1 MKGIRNAH
9 GMLLYFLFLYTYII
23 SFFVQQFQRLVFLCG
38 ARNRDRYRDKQSE
51 KERQRAKEVGSSFPI
66 YTHVLY
72 VQLVAIVYWMYEGLQ
87 FNLYAKYLPC
97 SLLLSSFCRFLHCV
111 FNLHLHSREINFL
124 MHFHF
129 NFRRFF
135 CRFFLAICTY
145 VCNCISLNYIR
156 VYMAVLKNFP
166 FCFDL
171 FFFFYFI
178 IFFFVFY
185 SVQSV
190 V

>member
-1 MKGIRNAH
+1 M
-9 GMLLYFLFLYTYII
+9 
-23 SFFVQQFQRLVFLCG
+23 
-38 ARNRDRYRDKQSE
+38 
-51 KERQRAKEVGSSFPI
+51 
-66 YTHVLY
+66 Y
-72 VQLVAIVYWMYEGLQ
+72 VQLVAIVIECMWDCNSIFMQNICLV
-87 FNLYAKYLPC
+87 
-97 SLLLSSFCRFLHCV
+97 SLILSSFCRFLHCV

-135 CRFFLAICTY
+135 CRFILAICTY
-145 VCNCISLNYIR
+145 VCNCIFLNYIR

-178 IFFFVFY
+178 IFISFLIVFNLLY
-185 SVQSV
+185 NRNMLM
-190 V
+190 